1 MNLKIPDKLFF
12 KIGEVAELAGVEQ
25 HVLRYW
31 EDEFDALSPNKNKS
45 GQRLYEKKDVEL
57 ILEIQHLLYQDKYT
71 IAGAKKKLKEK
82 RKKNTQLS
90 LGFDRETFLS
100 QKKKIV
106 SELESILKVIG
117 DGKSWASTGLYES
130 GWKDARGVTSAVAPF
145 YLGEKGTSY
154 GD

>member
-1 MNLKIPDKLFF
+1 MSLKIPDKLFF

-31 EDEFDALSPNKNKS
+31 EDEFDTLSPNKNRS

-57 ILEIQHLLYQDKYT
+57 ILEIQQLLYQDKYT
-71 IAGAKKKLKEK
+71 IAGAKKKLKEN
-82 RKKNTQLS
+82 RKKSTQLS

-106 SELESILKVIG
+106 SELESILKFIG
-117 DGKSWASTGLYES
+117 DGKS
-130 GWKDARGVTSAVAPF
+130 
-145 YLGEKGTSY
+145 
-154 GD
+154 

>member
-1 MNLKIPDKLFF
+1 MSPKIPDKLFF

-31 EDEFDALSPNKNKS
+31 EDEFDTLSPNKNRS

-57 ILEIQHLLYQDKYT
+57 ILEIQQLLYQDKYT

-82 RKKNTQLS
+82 RKKSAQLS

-100 QKKKIV
+100 QKKKII
-106 SELESILKVIG
+106 SELESVLKVIS
-117 DGKSWASTGLYES
+117 DSKS
-130 GWKDARGVTSAVAPF
+130 
-145 YLGEKGTSY
+145 
-154 GD
+154 

>member
-1 MNLKIPDKLFF
+1 MSPKIPDKLFF

-31 EDEFDALSPNKNKS
+31 EDEFDTLSPNKNRS

-57 ILEIQHLLYQDKYT
+57 ILEIQQLLYQDKYT
-71 IAGAKKKLKEK
+71 IAGAKKKLKEN
-82 RKKNTQLS
+82 RKKSTQLS

-106 SELESILKVIG
+106 SELESILKFIG
-117 DGKSWASTGLYES
+117 DGKS
-130 GWKDARGVTSAVAPF
+130 
-145 YLGEKGTSY
+145 
-154 GD
+154 

>member
-1 MNLKIPDKLFF
+1 MSPKIPDKLFF

-31 EDEFDALSPNKNKS
+31 EDEFDTLSPNKNRS

-57 ILEIQHLLYQDKYT
+57 ILEIQQLLYQDKYT
-71 IAGAKKKLKEK
+71 IAGAKKKLNEK
-82 RKKNTQLS
+82 RKKSTQLS

-106 SELESILKVIG
+106 SELESILKFIG
-117 DGKSWASTGLYES
+117 DGKS
-130 GWKDARGVTSAVAPF
+130 
-145 YLGEKGTSY
+145 
-154 GD
+154 